1 MTSTPLHDPQRTGL
15 RARRLLPRLAAAAAV
30 VALAVPLAA
39 CSAGAADASGTAS
52 GTAAGSAT
60 GATSRTSEPAPPAA
74 PQRQPGGHS
83 LTQDDVDAWLDG
95 ALGSALQTTGIPGA
109 TVSVVSDGQ
118 LLTARG
124 YGLADTGTDGDPTR
138 PVDPDDTLFRIG
150 SVSKVVS
157 ATAIMQLV
165 EAGKLDLDADVQ
177 QYLDFDL
184 DTPEGAITLRHLLTH
199 TAGFEE
205 VIAGLIGTPGS
216 EQTLREAVTTAPPAQ
231 VYEPGTTPAYSNYGA
246 TLAGYVAERVSGK
259 PFAELVQE
267 QVLERAGMTSST
279 FEQPLPEDLQARL
292 AKGYPD
298 DSAPSV
304 PTEVV
309 NAAPAG
315 AMSATATDMARFMLA
330 HLGDLPAEQSLLEPA
345 TLDEMH
351 RPALGADQ
359 LGTLAV
365 GQRMDLGFFD
375 DSTPGVPAFGHDGD
389 TTVFHSAMRMFPEAD
404 AGIFV
409 SFNASGRTPTATL
422 DLRTTL
428 LQGFADRYLRDAS
441 AEADLAGTG
450 ADTVAAAADPSRDG
464 SAARDAGPSSAT
476 SDGSDETAGG
486 AGQLDSAAAAA
497 AMAGTY
503 TSSRSPVTNPG
514 ALLALSGQTTIV
526 PRSDGTIAVT
536 PKPLSTTTG
545 VYELVDEHLW
555 REVGGD
561 AVLATRTAGE
571 GDRTGA
577 GADDADATVQ
587 AISWGASFTM
597 LRAQPWQV
605 ASTALPLVL
614 AAVAVLLVS
623 VVAWPTAALVG
634 LGRRTGRRDLVAAR
648 RPETGRRRRALLL
661 SRLGQASVLLAL
673 VGWAITAVQAM
684 AFQEVSAG
692 SMRVLQVFQLLGVVA
707 IVPAAVAAVQA
718 VRERRG
724 WASVTGRVLVV
735 AALVVLAVF
744 AVTWRLLSPSVSF

>member
-1 MTSTPLHDPQRTGL
+1 MTSTPLPTPPRTGL

-39 CSAGAADASGTAS
+39 CSAGASDPSTAAGTAT
-52 GTAAGSAT
+52 GTAAG
-60 GATSRTSEPAPPAA
+60 ATSPAAEPAPPAA
-74 PQRQPGGHS
+74 PQHQPGGGE
-83 LTQDDVDAWLDG
+83 LTKGDVDAWLDG

-118 LLTARG
+118 VLTARG
-124 YGLADTGTDGDPTR
+124 YGLADTGTDGDPAR

-165 EAGKLDLDADVQ
+165 EQGKLDLDADVQ

-184 DTPEGAITLRHLLTH
+184 DTPKGAITLRHLLTH

-216 EQTLREAVTTAPPAQ
+216 EKTLREAVTDAPPAQ

-267 QVLERAGMTSST
+267 QVLDRAGMTSSS
-279 FEQPLPEDLQARL
+279 FAQPLPADLDARL
-292 AKGYPD
+292 AKGYPN

-315 AMSATATDMARFMLA
+315 AMSATASDMARFMLA

-389 TTVFHSAMRMFPEAD
+389 TQVFHSAMRMFPESD

-441 AEADLAGTG
+441 
-450 ADTVAAAADPSRDG
+450 PSDDA
-464 SAARDAGPSSAT
+464 SAAGSSLT
-476 SDGSDETAGG
+476 TDETVGG

-497 AMAGTY
+497 AMAGTF

-536 PKPLSTTTG
+536 PKPLATTTG

-561 AVLATRTAGE
+561 SLLATRTD
-571 GDRTGA
+571 GDS
-577 GADDADATVQ
+577 DDADATVQ

-605 ASTALPLVL
+605 ASTALPSVI

-648 RPETGRRRRALLL
+648 RPEAGRRRRALLL
-661 SRLGQASVLLAL
+661 SRIGQVATLLAL
-673 VGWAITAVQAM
+673 VGWAVVAGQAM
-684 AFQEVSAG
+684 SFVDVSAG
-692 SMRVLQVFQLLGVVA
+692 SIRVVQALQLVGVVA

-735 AALVVLAVF
+735 VALVVLAVF

>member
-1 MTSTPLHDPQRTGL
+1 MTSTPLREAPAGSPRHH
-15 RARRLLPRLAAAAAV
+15 RLLPRLAAAAAV

-39 CSAGAADASGTAS
+39 CSAGASDSA
-52 GTAAGSAT
+52 TAAG
-60 GATSRTSEPAPPAA
+60 ATSPTTEPAPPAT
-74 PQRQPGGHS
+74 PQHQPGGGE
-83 LTQDDVDAWLDG
+83 LTKDDVDAWLDG

-118 LLTARG
+118 VLTARG

-138 PVDPDDTLFRIG
+138 PVDPDETLFRIG

-165 EAGKLDLDADVQ
+165 EQGELDLDADVQ

-184 DTPEGAITLRHLLTH
+184 DTPKGAITLRHLLTH

-216 EQTLREAVTTAPPAQ
+216 EKTLREAVTDAPPAQ

-267 QVLERAGMTSST
+267 QVLDRADMTSST
-279 FEQPLPEDLQARL
+279 FEQPLPDDLQARL
-292 AKGYPD
+292 AKGYPN

-315 AMSATATDMARFMLA
+315 AMSATASDMARFMLA

-389 TTVFHSAMRMFPEAD
+389 TQVFHSAMRMFPESD

-497 AMAGTY
+497 AMAGTF

-536 PKPLSTTTG
+536 PKPLATTTG

-561 AVLATRTAGE
+561 ALLATRTD
-571 GDRTGA
+571 GDS
-577 GADDADATVQ
+577 DDADASVQ

-605 ASTALPLVL
+605 ASTALPSVI

-661 SRLGQASVLLAL
+661 SRLGQVATLLAL
-673 VGWAITAVQAM
+673 AGWAVVAGQAM
-684 AFQEVSAG
+684 SFVDVSAG
-692 SMRVLQVFQLLGVVA
+692 SIRVVQALQLAGVVA

-735 AALVVLAVF
+735 VALVVLAVF

>member
-1 MTSTPLHDPQRTGL
+1 MTSTPLPTPPRTGL
-15 RARRLLPRLAAAAAV
+15 CARRLLPRLAAAAAV

-39 CSAGAADASGTAS
+39 CSAGASDPSTAAGTAT
-52 GTAAGSAT
+52 GTAAG
-60 GATSRTSEPAPPAA
+60 ATSPAAEPAPPAA
-74 PQRQPGGHS
+74 PQHQPGGGE
-83 LTQDDVDAWLDG
+83 LTKGDVDAWLDG

-118 LLTARG
+118 VLTARG
-124 YGLADTGTDGDPTR
+124 YGLADTGTDGDPAR

-165 EAGKLDLDADVQ
+165 EQGKLDLDADVQ

-184 DTPEGAITLRHLLTH
+184 DTPKGAITLRHLLTH

-216 EQTLREAVTTAPPAQ
+216 EKTLREAVTDAPPAQ

-267 QVLERAGMTSST
+267 QVLDRAGMTSSS
-279 FEQPLPEDLQARL
+279 FAQPLPADLDARL
-292 AKGYPD
+292 AKGYPN

-315 AMSATATDMARFMLA
+315 AMSATASDMARFMLA

-389 TTVFHSAMRMFPEAD
+389 TQVFHSAMRMFPESD

-441 AEADLAGTG
+441 
-450 ADTVAAAADPSRDG
+450 PSDDA
-464 SAARDAGPSSAT
+464 SAAGSSLT
-476 SDGSDETAGG
+476 TDETVGG

-497 AMAGTY
+497 AMAGTF

-536 PKPLSTTTG
+536 PKPLATTTG

-561 AVLATRTAGE
+561 SLLATRTGS
-571 GDRTGA
+571 DS
-577 GADDADATVQ
+577 DDADATVQ

-605 ASTALPLVL
+605 ASTALPSVI

-661 SRLGQASVLLAL
+661 SRIGQVATLLAL
-673 VGWAITAVQAM
+673 VGWAVVAGQAM
-684 AFQEVSAG
+684 SFVDVSAG
-692 SMRVLQVFQLLGVVA
+692 SIRVVQALQLVGVVV

-735 AALVVLAVF
+735 VALVVLAVF

>member
-1 MTSTPLHDPQRTGL
+1 MTSTPLHDPPRQGL

-39 CSAGAADASGTAS
+39 CSAGASGTPD
-52 GTAAGSAT
+52 TAAGATSAAAGAT
-60 GATSRTSEPAPPAA
+60 GPASEPAPPSA
-74 PQRQPGGHS
+74 PQRQPGGHA
-83 LTQDDVDAWLDG
+83 LTQDDVDTWLDG
-95 ALGSALQTTGIPGA
+95 VLGSALQTTGIPGA

-124 YGLADTGTDGDPTR
+124 YGLADTGTDGGTGGDPAR

-165 EAGKLDLDADVQ
+165 EQGDLDLDADVQ

-184 DTPEGAITLRHLLTH
+184 DTPKGAITLRHLLTH

-246 TLAGYVAERVSGK
+246 TLAGYVAERASGK

-267 QVLERAGMTSST
+267 QVLDRSGMTSSS
-279 FEQPLPEDLQARL
+279 FAQPLPDDLDARL

-298 DSAPSV
+298 DSKPAV

-409 SFNASGRTPTATL
+409 SFNGSGRTPTATL

-428 LQGFADRYLRDAS
+428 LQGFADRYLRDEAS
-441 AEADLAGTG
+441 A
-450 ADTVAAAADPSRDG
+450 G
-464 SAARDAGPSSAT
+464 SSTSSA
-476 SDGSDETAGG
+476 SGETEGG

-536 PKPLSTTTG
+536 PKPLATTTG

-561 AVLATRTAGE
+561 AVLATRTDE
-571 GDRTGA
+571 TGA
-577 GADDADATVQ
+577 GAGDGDAADASVQ

-605 ASTALPLVL
+605 ASTAVPLVL

-634 LGRRTGRRDLVAAR
+634 LGRRTGRRDLVVAR
-648 RPETGRRRRALLL
+648 RAETGRRRRALLL
-661 SRLGQASVLLAL
+661 SRLGQVSVLLAL
-673 VGWAITAVQAM
+673 AGWGVTAVQAM
-684 AFQEVSAG
+684 AFQDVSAG
-692 SMRVLQVFQLLGVVA
+692 SLRVLQVFQLLGVVA

-724 WASVTGRVLVV
+724 WASVAGRVLVV
-735 AALVVLAVF
+735 VALVVLAVF

>member
-1 MTSTPLHDPQRTGL
+1 
-15 RARRLLPRLAAAAAV
+15 V
-30 VALAVPLAA
+30 
-39 CSAGAADASGTAS
+39 
-52 GTAAGSAT
+52 
-60 GATSRTSEPAPPAA
+60 
-74 PQRQPGGHS
+74 
-83 LTQDDVDAWLDG
+83 LT
-95 ALGSALQTTGIPGA
+95 T
-109 TVSVVSDGQ
+109 
-118 LLTARG
+118 RG
-124 YGLADTGTDGDPTR
+124 YGLADTGTDGSPAR
-138 PVDPDDTLFRIG
+138 PVDPDETLFRIG

-165 EAGKLDLDADVQ
+165 EQGDLDLDADVQ
-177 QYLDFDL
+177 EYLDFDL
-184 DTPEGAITLRHLLTH
+184 DTPKGAVTLRHLLTH

-216 EQTLREAVTTAPPAQ
+216 EQTLREAVTAAPPAQ

-246 TLAGYVAERVSGK
+246 TLAGYVAERVSGV
-259 PFAELVQE
+259 PFAELLQQE
-267 QVLERAGMTSST
+267 VFDRAGMDSST
-279 FEQPLPEDLQARL
+279 FAQPLPDDLAARL

-298 DSAPSV
+298 DSKPSV

-330 HLGDLPAEQSLLEPA
+330 HLGDLPAEQALLEPE

-375 DSTPGVPAFGHDGD
+375 DSTPGLPAFGHDGD
-389 TTVFHSAMRMFPEAD
+389 TTVFHSAMRMFPEQD

-409 SFNASGRTPTATL
+409 SFNGSGRAATDTL

-428 LQGFADRYLRDAS
+428 LQGFGDRYLRDAS
-441 AEADLAGTG
+441 
-450 ADTVAAAADPSRDG
+450 
-464 SAARDAGPSSAT
+464 SSSSSSS
-476 SDGSDETAGG
+476 SDGSSLAADEGEGG
-486 AGQLDSAAAAA
+486 ADRPDSAAAAA
-497 AMAGTY
+497 AAAGTY

-514 ALLALSGQTTIV
+514 ALLALSGQTTVV

-536 PKPLSTTTG
+536 PKPLGVTTG
-545 VYELVDEHLW
+545 VYELVDDHLW

-561 AVLATRTAGE
+561 AVLATRTD
-571 GDRTGA
+571 GDA
-577 GADDADATVQ
+577 ADASVS

-605 ASTALPLVL
+605 AATAVPLVL

-623 VVAWPTAALVG
+623 VIAWPTAALVG

-648 RPETGRRRRALLL
+648 RMEASPRRRALLL
-661 SRLGQASVLLAL
+661 SRLGQVATLLAL
-673 VGWAITAVQAM
+673 AGWGVVAVQAM
-684 AFQEVSAG
+684 AFQDVSAG
-692 SMRVLQVFQLLGVVA
+692 SLRVLQGFQLLGVVA

-735 AALVVLAVF
+735 AALVALAVF

>member
-1 MTSTPLHDPQRTGL
+1 MTSTPLPTPPRTGL
-15 RARRLLPRLAAAAAV
+15 RGRRLLPRLAAAAAV

-39 CSAGAADASGTAS
+39 CSAGASDPATAG
-52 GTAAGSAT
+52 GTAAG
-60 GATSRTSEPAPPAA
+60 ATSPVTEPAPPAT
-74 PQRQPGGHS
+74 PQRQPGGGE
-83 LTQDDVDAWLDG
+83 LTKGDVDAWLDG
-95 ALGSALQTTGIPGA
+95 ALGSALQTAGIPGA

-118 LLTARG
+118 VLTARG
-124 YGLADTGTDGDPTR
+124 YGLADTGTDGDPAR

-165 EAGKLDLDADVQ
+165 EQGKLDLDADVQ

-184 DTPEGAITLRHLLTH
+184 DTPKGAITLRHLLTH

-216 EQTLREAVTTAPPAQ
+216 EKTLREAVTDAPPAQ

-267 QVLERAGMTSST
+267 QVLDRADMTSST
-279 FEQPLPEDLQARL
+279 FEQPLPDDLQARL
-292 AKGYPD
+292 AKGYPN

-315 AMSATATDMARFMLA
+315 AMSATASDMARFMLA

-389 TTVFHSAMRMFPEAD
+389 TQVFHSAMRMFPESD

-450 ADTVAAAADPSRDG
+450 ADSVAAAADPSRDG
-464 SAARDAGPSSAT
+464 SAARDAAPSSAT
-476 SDGSDETAGG
+476 SSGSDETAGG

-497 AMAGTY
+497 AMAGTF

-536 PKPLSTTTG
+536 PKPLATTTG

-561 AVLATRTAGE
+561 SLLATRTD
-571 GDRTGA
+571 GDS
-577 GADDADATVQ
+577 DDADATVQ

-605 ASTALPLVL
+605 ASTALPSVI

-661 SRLGQASVLLAL
+661 SRIGQVATLLAL
-673 VGWAITAVQAM
+673 AGWAVVAGQAM
-684 AFQEVSAG
+684 SFVDVSAG
-692 SMRVLQVFQLLGVVA
+692 SIRVVQALQLVGVVA

-735 AALVVLAVF
+735 VALVVLAVF
-744 AVTWRLLSPSVSF
+744 AVTWRLLAPSVSF

>member
-1 MTSTPLHDPQRTGL
+1 MTSTPLHSSPRTGL

-39 CSAGAADASGTAS
+39 CSAGASGPATAA
-52 GTAAGSAT
+52 GTAAG
-60 GATSRTSEPAPPAA
+60 ATSPASEPAPPAA
-74 PQRQPGGHS
+74 PQHQPGGGE
-83 LTQDDVDAWLDG
+83 LTKEDVDAWLDG
-95 ALGSALQTTGIPGA
+95 AVGSALQTTGIPGA

-118 LLTARG
+118 VLTARG
-124 YGLADTGTDGDPTR
+124 YGLADTGTDGDPAR

-165 EAGKLDLDADVQ
+165 EQGKLDLDADVQ

-184 DTPEGAITLRHLLTH
+184 DTPKGAITLRHLLTH

-216 EQTLREAVTTAPPAQ
+216 EKTLREAVTAAPPAQ

-246 TLAGYVAERVSGK
+246 TLAGYVAERVSGE
-259 PFAELVQE
+259 PFADLVQE
-267 QVLERAGMTSST
+267 QVLDRAGMTSSS
-279 FEQPLPEDLQARL
+279 FAQPLPDDLRARL
-292 AKGYPD
+292 AKGYPN

-315 AMSATATDMARFMLA
+315 AMSATASDMARFMLA

-389 TTVFHSAMRMFPEAD
+389 TQVFHSAMRMFPESD

-428 LQGFADRYLRDAS
+428 LQGFADRYLRSSSSDDAS
-441 AEADLAGTG
+441 AT
-450 ADTVAAAADPSRDG
+450 
-464 SAARDAGPSSAT
+464 SS
-476 SDGSDETAGG
+476 GSDETAGG
-486 AGQLDSAAAAA
+486 AGELDSAAAAA

-526 PRSDGTIAVT
+526 PRSDGTIAVA
-536 PKPLSTTTG
+536 PKPLATTTG

-561 AVLATRTAGE
+561 ALLATRTAGDSDDE
-571 GDRTGA
+571 G
-577 GADDADATVQ
+577 ADATVQ

-605 ASTALPLVL
+605 ASTALPSVI

-623 VVAWPTAALVG
+623 VVAWPTAAVVG

-661 SRLGQASVLLAL
+661 SRIGQVATLLAL
-673 VGWAITAVQAM
+673 VGWAVVAGQAM
-684 AFQEVSAG
+684 SFVDVSAG
-692 SMRVLQVFQLLGVVA
+692 SIRVVQALQLVGVVA

-735 AALVVLAVF
+735 VALVVLAVF
-744 AVTWRLLSPSVSF
+744 AVAWRLLSPSVSF

>member
-1 MTSTPLHDPQRTGL
+1 MTSTPLPTAPRTAP

-30 VALAVPLAA
+30 VALSVPLAA
-39 CSAGAADASGTAS
+39 CSAGAADPA
-52 GTAAGSAT
+52 TAAG
-60 GATSRTSEPAPPAA
+60 ATSPAADTAPPSA
-74 PQRQPGGHS
+74 PQHQPGGRS

-95 ALGSALQTTGIPGA
+95 AVGSALQTTGIPGA
-109 TVSVVSDGQ
+109 TVSVVSDGR

-124 YGLADTGTDGDPTR
+124 YGLADTGTEGSPAR
-138 PVDPDDTLFRIG
+138 PVDPEDTLFRIG

-165 EAGKLDLDADVQ
+165 EQGELDLDADVQ

-184 DTPEGAITLRHLLTH
+184 DTPKGAVTLRHLLTH

-205 VIAGLIGTPGS
+205 VISGLIGTPGS
-216 EQTLREAVTTAPPAQ
+216 EQTLREAVSEAPPAQ

-246 TLAGYVAERVSGK
+246 TLAGYVAERVSGR
-259 PFAELVQE
+259 PFAELVQDE
-267 QVLERAGMTSST
+267 VLDPAGMTSSS
-279 FEQPLPEDLQARL
+279 FEQPLPADLDARL

-298 DSAPSV
+298 DSKPAY

-315 AMSATATDMARFMLA
+315 AMSASATDMARFMLA

-351 RPALGADQ
+351 SPALAADQ

-365 GQRMDLGFFD
+365 GQRMDLAFFD
-375 DSTPGVPAFGHDGD
+375 DSTPGLPAFGHDGD
-389 TTVFHSAMRMFPEAD
+389 TQVFHSAMRMFPDAD

-409 SFNASGRTPTATL
+409 SFNGSGRAATDTL
-422 DLRTTL
+422 DLRTTV
-428 LQGFADRYLRDAS
+428 LQGFADRYLREAS
-441 AEADLAGTG
+441 ADDDTTRGG
-450 ADTVAAAADPSRDG
+450 AAP
-464 SAARDAGPSSAT
+464 
-476 SDGSDETAGG
+476 SDGT
-486 AGQLDSAAAAA
+486 AAAA
-497 AMAGTY
+497 AMAGVY

-526 PRSDGTIAVT
+526 PRSDGTVAVT
-536 PKPLSTTTG
+536 PKPLATTTG
-545 VYELVDEHLW
+545 VYELVDDHLW

-561 AVLATRTAGE
+561 ALLATRTDGE
-571 GDRTGA
+571 GD
-577 GADDADATVQ
+577 DATVS

-605 ASTALPLVL
+605 ASAVLPLVL
-614 AAVAVLLVS
+614 VSVAVLLVS

-661 SRLGQASVLLAL
+661 SRLGQVATLLAL
-673 VGWAITAVQAM
+673 VGWGITAVQAM
-684 AFQEVSAG
+684 AFQDVSAG
-692 SMRVLQVFQLLGVVA
+692 SLRVLQVLQLAGVVA
-707 IVPAAVAAVQA
+707 IVPAAVAVVQA

-735 AALVVLAVF
+735 AALVALAVF

>member
-1 MTSTPLHDPQRTGL
+1 MTSTPLHDPPRTGL

-39 CSAGAADASGTAS
+39 CSAGASDPA
-52 GTAAGSAT
+52 TAAG
-60 GATSRTSEPAPPAA
+60 GTSPAADPAPPAA
-74 PQRQPGGHS
+74 PQHQPGGGE
-83 LTQDDVDAWLDG
+83 LTKGDVDAWLDG

-118 LLTARG
+118 VLTARG
-124 YGLADTGTDGDPTR
+124 YGLADTGTDGDPAR

-165 EAGKLDLDADVQ
+165 EQGELDLDADVQ

-184 DTPEGAITLRHLLTH
+184 DTPKGAITLRHLLTH

-216 EQTLREAVTTAPPAQ
+216 EKTLREAVTDAPPAQ

-259 PFAELVQE
+259 PFAELVE
-267 QVLERAGMTSST
+267 DEVLDRAGMTSST
-279 FEQPLPEDLQARL
+279 FEQPLPDDLQARL
-292 AKGYPD
+292 AKGYPN

-315 AMSATATDMARFMLA
+315 AMSATASDMARFMLA

-389 TTVFHSAMRMFPEAD
+389 TQVFHSAMRMFPESD

-441 AEADLAGTG
+441 SSSDDA
-450 ADTVAAAADPSRDG
+450 
-464 SAARDAGPSSAT
+464 SAAGSSLT
-476 SDGSDETAGG
+476 TDETAGG

-536 PKPLSTTTG
+536 PKPLATTTG

-561 AVLATRTAGE
+561 SLLATRTD
-571 GDRTGA
+571 GDS
-577 GADDADATVQ
+577 DDADATVQ

-605 ASTALPLVL
+605 ASTALPSVI

-661 SRLGQASVLLAL
+661 SRIGQVATLLAL
-673 VGWAITAVQAM
+673 VGWAVVAGQAM
-684 AFQEVSAG
+684 SFVDVSAG
-692 SMRVLQVFQLLGVVA
+692 SIRVVQALQLVGVVA

-735 AALVVLAVF
+735 VALVVLAVF

>member
-1 MTSTPLHDPQRTGL
+1 MTSTPLREAPAGSPRHH
-15 RARRLLPRLAAAAAV
+15 RLLPRLAAAAAV

-39 CSAGAADASGTAS
+39 CSAGASDPATAA
-52 GTAAGSAT
+52 GTAAG
-60 GATSRTSEPAPPAA
+60 ATSPATEPAPPAT
-74 PQRQPGGHS
+74 PQHQPGGGE
-83 LTQDDVDAWLDG
+83 LTKGDVDAWLDG

-109 TVSVVSDGQ
+109 TVSVVSDGRV
-118 LLTARG
+118 LTARG
-124 YGLADTGTDGDPTR
+124 YGLADTGTDGDPAR

-165 EAGKLDLDADVQ
+165 EQGELDLDADVQ

-184 DTPEGAITLRHLLTH
+184 DTPKGAITLRHLLTH

-205 VIAGLIGTPGS
+205 VIGGLIGSPGS
-216 EQTLREAVTTAPPAQ
+216 EKTLREAVTAAPPAQ

-259 PFAELVQE
+259 PFAELVRE
-267 QVLERAGMTSST
+267 QVLDRAGMTSSS
-279 FEQPLPEDLQARL
+279 FAQPLPADLDARL
-292 AKGYPD
+292 AKGYPN

-315 AMSATATDMARFMLA
+315 AMSATASDMARFMLA

-389 TTVFHSAMRMFPEAD
+389 TQVFHSAMRMFPESD

-441 AEADLAGTG
+441 SSSSSS
-450 ADTVAAAADPSRDG
+450 PSGDA
-464 SAARDAGPSSAT
+464 SAAGSSLT
-476 SDGSDETAGG
+476 TDETAGG

-497 AMAGTY
+497 AMAGTF

-536 PKPLSTTTG
+536 PKPLATTTG

-561 AVLATRTAGE
+561 SLLATRTD
-571 GDRTGA
+571 GDS
-577 GADDADATVQ
+577 DDADATVQ

-605 ASTALPLVL
+605 ASTALPSVI

-661 SRLGQASVLLAL
+661 SRLGQVATLLAL
-673 VGWAITAVQAM
+673 AGWAVVAGQAM
-684 AFQEVSAG
+684 SFVDVSAG
-692 SMRVLQVFQLLGVVA
+692 SIRVVQALQLVGVVA

-735 AALVVLAVF
+735 VALVVLAVF

>member
-1 MTSTPLHDPQRTGL
+1 MTSTPPTIPPATRP

-39 CSAGAADASGTAS
+39 CSTGAAA
-52 GTAAGSAT
+52 SAT
-60 GATSRTSEPAPPAA
+60 GTAPGATGAAAEPAPPAG
-74 PQRQPGGHS
+74 PHRQPGGHD
-83 LTQDDVDAWLDG
+83 LTKDDVDAWLDG
-95 ALGSALQTTGIPGA
+95 AVGAALPTTGIPGA
-109 TVSVVSDGQ
+109 TVSVVADGQ

-124 YGLADTGTDGDPTR
+124 YGLADTGTEGSPAR
-138 PVDPDDTLFRIG
+138 AVDPDDTLFRIG

-165 EAGKLDLDADVQ
+165 EAGELDLDADVQ

-184 DTPEGAITLRHLLTH
+184 DTPKGAITLRHLLTH

-216 EQTLREAVTTAPPAQ
+216 ERTLREAVTTAPPAQ
-231 VYEPGTTPAYSNYGA
+231 VYAPGTTPAYSNYGA
-246 TLAGYVAERVSGK
+246 TLAGYVAERVSGE
-259 PFAELVQE
+259 PFAELLQE
-267 QVLERAGMTSST
+267 EVFDRAGMTSSS
-279 FEQPLPEDLQARL
+279 FAQPLPDDLDARL
-292 AKGYPD
+292 ATGYPD
-298 DSAPSV
+298 DSKPSV

-330 HLGDLPAEQSLLEPA
+330 HLGDLPDDQALLEPA
-345 TLDEMH
+345 TLAEMH

-375 DSTPGVPAFGHDGD
+375 DSTPDLAAFGHDGD
-389 TTVFHSAMRMFPEAD
+389 TQVFHSAMRMFPDAD
-404 AGIFV
+404 AGVFV
-409 SFNASGRTPTATL
+409 SFNGSGRTATDTL
-422 DLRTTL
+422 ELRTAV
-428 LQGFADRYLRDAS
+428 LQGFADRYLRDDA
-441 AEADLAGTG
+441 G
-450 ADTVAAAADPSRDG
+450 AD
-464 SAARDAGPSSAT
+464 AT
-476 SDGSDETAGG
+476 SDDTSGG
-486 AGQLDSAAAAA
+486 AGRPDGAAAAA
-497 AMAGTY
+497 AMAGVY

-536 PKPLSTTTG
+536 PKPLGVTTG
-545 VYELVDEHLW
+545 VYELVDDHLW

-561 AVLATRTAGE
+561 ALLASRVDGE
-571 GDRTGA
+571 GP
-577 GADDADATVQ
+577 DATVS
-587 AISWGASFTM
+587 AVSWGASFTM

-605 ASTALPLVL
+605 ASVALPSVI
-614 AAVAVLLVS
+614 AAVVVLLVS

-648 RPETGRRRRALLL
+648 RGETGPRRRALLL
-661 SRLGQASVLLAL
+661 SRIGQAATLLAL
-673 VGWAITAVQAM
+673 AGWGVVAGQAM
-684 AFQEVSAG
+684 AFQDVSAV
-692 SMRVLQVFQLLGVVA
+692 SLRVLQVVQLVGVIA

-735 AALVVLAVF
+735 VALVVLAAF
-744 AVTWRLLSPSVSF
+744 AVAWRLLSPSVSF